1 MNNSGHRLGA
11 SGTRLENTVE
21 GLRNAIDNTKDSKF
35 KYWEFDIRESID
47 EIVFVYHD
55 DTIEI
60 NGELVEIAKM
70 TFSDILDAGES
81 LEIKIPT
88 FNEIVNELEGR
99 KEKVMV
105 EIKEVFS
112 DGARMEIIQSL
123 SKFENWKL
131 MATPERFEKS
141 FPKDSRTHW
150 SEEISNSGIELVRV
164 GRHRVNLFKAAE
176 SRFRWILAAPKWF
189 FGF

>member
-176 SRFRWILAAPKWF
+176 SRLGWIFAGPKWL

>member
-176 SRFRWILAAPKWF
+176 SRLGWIFAGPKWLY
-189 FGF
+189 GF

>member
-11 SGTRLENTVE
+11 SGTRLENTIE
-21 GLRNAIDNTKDSKF
+21 GLRNAIDNTKNPKF

-47 EIVFVYHD
+47 GIVFVFHD
-55 DTIEI
+55 DNIEK

-81 LEIKIPT
+81 LDIKIPT

-123 SKFENWKL
+123 SKLENWKL

-141 FPKDSRTHW
+141 FLRIQEHIGAKK
-150 SEEISNSGIELVRV
+150 LVIQV
-164 GRHRVNLFKAAE
+164 LN
-176 SRFRWILAAPKWF
+176 
-189 FGF
+189 

>member
-21 GLRNAIDNTKDSKF
+21 GLRNAINNTKDSKF

-47 EIVFVYHD
+47 GIVFVFHD
-55 DTIEI
+55 DTLEI
-60 NGELVEIAKM
+60 NGELFEMAKM
-70 TFSDILDAGES
+70 TFSDILEAGES
-81 LEIKIPT
+81 LGIKIPT

-123 SKFENWKL
+123 SKLENWKL

-176 SRFRWILAAPKWF
+176 TRLGWIFAGPKWL

>member
-47 EIVFVYHD
+47 GIVFVFHD

-70 TFSDILDAGES
+70 TFSEILAAGES

-176 SRFRWILAAPKWF
+176 SRLGWIFAGPKWL

>member
-21 GLRNAIDNTKDSKF
+21 GLRNTIDNTKDPKF

-176 SRFRWILAAPKWF
+176 SRFGWFFAGPKWL

>member
-47 EIVFVYHD
+47 GIVFVFHD

-60 NGELVEIAKM
+60 NGELFEMAKM
-70 TFSDILDAGES
+70 TFSDILEAGES

-123 SKFENWKL
+123 SKLENWKL

-164 GRHRVNLFKAAE
+164 GRHRVNLFKASE
-176 SRFRWILAAPKWF
+176 SRLGWIFAGPKWL

>member
-11 SGTRLENTVE
+11 SGTKLENTVE
-21 GLRNAIDNTKDSKF
+21 GLRNAIDNTKDPKF

-47 EIVFVYHD
+47 GIVFVFHD

-60 NGELVEIAKM
+60 NGELVEISKI
-70 TFSDILDAGES
+70 TFSDILEAGES

-112 DGARMEIIQSL
+112 DGARMEIIQEL
-123 SKFENWKL
+123 SKLENWKL

-141 FPKDSRTHW
+141 FPKDSRKHW

-164 GRHRVNLFKAAE
+164 GRHRVNLFKASE

>member
-11 SGTRLENTVE
+11 SGTKLENTVE
-21 GLRNAIDNTKDSKF
+21 GLRNAIDNTKDPKF

-47 EIVFVYHD
+47 GIVFVFHD

-70 TFSDILDAGES
+70 TFSDILEAGES

-112 DGARMEIIQSL
+112 DGARIEIIQSL

-141 FPKDSRTHW
+141 FPKDSRKHW

-176 SRFRWILAAPKWF
+176 SRFGWFFAGPKWL

>member
-21 GLRNAIDNTKDSKF
+21 GLRNAIDNTKDPKF

-47 EIVFVYHD
+47 GIVFVFHD

-176 SRFRWILAAPKWF
+176 SRLGWIFAGPKWL

>member
-47 EIVFVYHD
+47 GIVFVFHD

-60 NGELVEIAKM
+60 NGELFEIAKM
-70 TFSDILDAGES
+70 TFSDILEAGES

-123 SKFENWKL
+123 SKLENWKL

-141 FPKDSRTHW
+141 FPKDSRIHW

-176 SRFRWILAAPKWF
+176 SRLGWIFAGPKWL

>member
-11 SGTRLENTVE
+11 SGTKLENTVE
-21 GLRNAIDNTKDSKF
+21 GLRNAIDNTKDPKF

-70 TFSDILDAGES
+70 TFSDILEAGES

-131 MATPERFEKS
+131 NKGVGGAAGAGFARRSCAFE
-141 FPKDSRTHW
+141 
-150 SEEISNSGIELVRV
+150 
-164 GRHRVNLFKAAE
+164 E
-176 SRFRWILAAPKWF
+176 SVTR
-189 FGF
+189 

>member
-47 EIVFVYHD
+47 GIVFVFHD

-60 NGELVEIAKM
+60 NGELFEIAKM
-70 TFSDILDAGES
+70 TFSDILEAGES

-88 FNEIVNELEGR
+88 FNEILNELEGR

-123 SKFENWKL
+123 SKLENWKL

-141 FPKDSRTHW
+141 FPKDSRIHW

-176 SRFRWILAAPKWF
+176 SRLGWIFAGPKWL

>member
-11 SGTRLENTVE
+11 SGTRLENTIE

-35 KYWEFDIRESID
+35 RYWEFDIRESID
-47 EIVFVYHD
+47 GIIFVFHD
-55 DTIEI
+55 DNIEI
-60 NGELVEIAKM
+60 NGELVELSKM
-70 TFSDILDAGES
+70 TFSDILEAGES
-81 LEIKIPT
+81 LQIKIPT
-88 FNEIVNELEGR
+88 FNEVVEELEGR
-99 KEKVMV
+99 TEKVMV

-112 DGARMEIIQSL
+112 DGARMEIIQTL
-123 SKFENWKL
+123 SKFKNWKL

-141 FPKDSRTHW
+141 FPEESRTHW

-176 SRFRWILAAPKWF
+176 SRLGWIFAGPKWL

>member
-47 EIVFVYHD
+47 GIVFVFHD
-55 DTIEI
+55 DTIDI
-60 NGELVEIAKM
+60 NGELFEIAKM
-70 TFSDILDAGES
+70 TFSDILEAGES

-123 SKFENWKL
+123 SKLENWKL
-131 MATPERFEKS
+131 MVTPERFEKS

-176 SRFRWILAAPKWF
+176 SRLGWIFAGPKWL